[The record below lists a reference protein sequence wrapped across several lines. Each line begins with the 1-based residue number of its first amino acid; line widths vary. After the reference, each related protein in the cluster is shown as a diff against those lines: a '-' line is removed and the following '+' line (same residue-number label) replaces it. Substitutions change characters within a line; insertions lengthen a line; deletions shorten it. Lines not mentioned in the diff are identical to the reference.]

1 MMLWII
7 NKLIKQKSNEGFT
20 LIELLVVVI
29 IIGVLAAVSVPNL
42 LSQVGKAREAEAKV
56 ILGALN
62 RAQQVYFSE
71 NSTFVGT
78 GQINLLE
85 VPIANTNYYNFS
97 VVGEAIQKA
106 TGNNNAT
113 NGTRDYLGGVQ
124 FASDFKSYRGIV
136 CRSTR
141 SATSYDIA
149 STDIINAGIDIS
161 ANALAC
167 NPANS
172 QEIE

>member
-7 NKLIKQKSNEGFT
+7 NQLIKHKSNKGFT

-29 IIGVLAAVSVPNL
+29 IIGVLAAVSIPSL
-42 LSQVGKAREAEAKV
+42 LSQVGKGREAEAKV

-71 NSTFVGT
+71 NSTFVST
-78 GQINLLE
+78 GQIDLLE
-85 VPIANTNYYNFS
+85 VPTANTNYYTFS
-97 VVGEAIQKA
+97 IVGEAIQKA

-124 FASDFKSYRGIV
+124 FSSDFRSYRAIV

-141 SATSYDIA
+141 SATNYDIA
-149 STDIINAGIDIS
+149 STDIINAGIDVS
-161 ANALAC
+161 TNTLAC
-167 NPANS
+167 NLANS